1 MCGRFVIRRLDLLYI
16 GLGTAPFCRIQPMSP
31 APLGPDGRHL
41 PRKASIQISLNLS
54 AASRRFPFLP
64 LLSPARLTRSTTSR
78 LFPPHLDTVP
88 LPAMAPILLLLES
101 TVGSF
106 ADQPSAL
113 LPINRRRRT
122 PAMNPG
128 TERRRRCFCAA

>member
-1 MCGRFVIRRLDLLYI
+1 VGGDVPIDSEAILVTDFI
-16 GLGTAPFCRIQPMSP
+16 
-31 APLGPDGRHL
+31 
-41 PRKASIQISLNLS
+41 NLKIKS
-54 AASRRFPFLP
+54 AQSFGGAHKNRMYMHVFMLK
-64 LLSPARLTRSTTSR
+64 
-78 LFPPHLDTVP
+78 
-88 LPAMAPILLLLES
+88 S

-106 ADQPSAL
+106 ADQPVGSFADGPVSSFADGPSAL

>member
-1 MCGRFVIRRLDLLYI
+1 LAAQECVEIDRQL
-16 GLGTAPFCRIQPMSP
+16 FCR
-31 APLGPDGRHL
+31 
-41 PRKASIQISLNLS
+41 
-54 AASRRFPFLP
+54 
-64 LLSPARLTRSTTSR
+64 
-78 LFPPHLDTVP
+78 
-88 LPAMAPILLLLES
+88 S

-106 ADQPSAL
+106 ADQPVSSFADGPSAL